1 MKTIITS
8 QRIEYFAGVKEK
20 RDCVDQ
26 NLISFFLQ
34 AGMLVYPIPNILVDV
49 NSVNKKFE
57 ILDKWFYNISPNG
70 IILSGGESIGTDNIR
85 DLTELRMLDLAFKNK
100 IPLLGICRGMQVLS
114 SFFGSQT
121 IKVKNHV
128 RTRHKCEI
136 QTSDKLFPKTI
147 KCYHNYAINKCPKN
161 FFITLMSED
170 GTIESIKHLKNNW
183 EGWMWHPERDKPF
196 LKCLKD
202 RTLKIFK

>member
-34 AGMLVYPIPNILVDV
+34 AGMLVYPIPNILVDA

-85 DLTELRMLDLAFKNK
+85 DLTELRMLDLAFKNN
-100 IPLLGICRGMQVLS
+100 IPLLGICRGMQIMSTWLGANLHSVKGHCS
-114 SFFGSQT
+114 SSHE
-121 IKVKNHV
+121 IKGEFNCNVN
-128 RTRHKCEI
+128 
-136 QTSDKLFPKTI
+136 S
-147 KCYHNYAINKCPKN
+147 YHNFSLENCPEECT
-161 FFITLMSED
+161 IIATSED
-170 GTIESIKHLKNNW
+170 GEIEAIRHKKLPW
-183 EGWMWHPERDKPF
+183 EGWMWHPEREKVFSPIF
-196 LKCLKD
+196 LEKVKL
-202 RTLKIFK
+202 LFK

>member
-8 QRIEYFAGVKEK
+8 QRIEYFPGVKEK

-100 IPLLGICRGMQVLS
+100 IPLLGICRGMQIMSTWLGAKLHSVNGHCS
-114 SFFGSQT
+114 SSHE
-121 IKVKNHV
+121 IKGEFNCNVN
-128 RTRHKCEI
+128 
-136 QTSDKLFPKTI
+136 S
-147 KCYHNYAINKCPKN
+147 YHNFSLESCPEECT
-161 FFITLMSED
+161 IIATSED
-170 GTIESIKHLKNNW
+170 GEIEAIRHKKLPW
-183 EGWMWHPERDKPF
+183 EGWMWHPEREKVFSHIF
-196 LKCLKD
+196 LEKVKL
-202 RTLKIFK
+202 LFK

>member
-1 MKTIITS
+1 MKKIIVT
-8 QRIEYFAGVKEK
+8 QRYFKDLKTGEV
-20 RDCVDQ
+20 RDSIDIRLSEFLLKL
-26 NLISFFLQ
+26 NLFPI
-34 AGMLVYPIPNILVDV
+34 YIPNSLGSSPYL
-49 NSVNKKFE
+49 NLKKL
-57 ILDKWFYNISPNG
+57 INNLNPHG
-70 IILSGGESIGTDNIR
+70 LLLSGGEDIGKNISRDN
-85 DLTELRMLDLAFKNK
+85 LEKNLLK
-100 IPLLGICRGMQVLS
+100 YFIAKKKPILGICRGMQVLS

-128 RTRHKCEI
+128 RTRHKCKI

>member
-100 IPLLGICRGMQVLS
+100 IPLLGICRGMQIMSTWLGAKVHSVKGHCS
-114 SFFGSQT
+114 SSHE
-121 IKVKNHV
+121 IKGEFNCNVN
-128 RTRHKCEI
+128 
-136 QTSDKLFPKTI
+136 S
-147 KCYHNYAINKCPKN
+147 YHNFSLESCPEECT
-161 FFITLMSED
+161 IIATSED
-170 GTIESIKHLKNNW
+170 GEIEAIRHKKLPW
-183 EGWMWHPERDKPF
+183 EGWMWHPEREKVFSPIF
-196 LKCLKD
+196 LEKV
-202 RTLKIFK
+202 KILFK